1 MASSQLLR
9 TPGAVLLGLCALVV
23 LGAAPAKSAEA
34 EMQRRITV
42 TASGTVTAVP
52 DIALIS
58 TGVVSEAETARA
70 ALEANTAAMRRLIDG
85 LKLAGIDAGDIQTT
99 SFDVQPRYDT
109 ESSSAPTPRPPR
121 RETSIIGYR
130 VHNQVRITAR
140 DISRLGEVLDRAV
153 TLGANQ
159 VGGIEFRVS
168 QAETLKDDAR
178 REAIANA
185 RRRAELFAAAA
196 GVELGRVLQIEE
208 IGEEGPRPM
217 PYTRVLKAEAVPI
230 ERGTETL
237 EAKVSVTW
245 ELE

>member
-1 MASSQLLR
+1 MTCNSTR
-9 TPGAVLLGLCALVV
+9 ALAWLVI
-23 LGAAPAKSAEA
+23 GAAMLMAPFAAAAAYAAEQGS
-34 EMQRRITV
+34 ERVISI

-70 ALEANTAAMRRLIDG
+70 ALEANTAAMRRLIEG
-85 LKLAGIDAGDIQTT
+85 LKAAGIEAGDIQTA
-99 SFDVQPRYDT
+99 SFDVHPVYSTDT
-109 ESSSAPTPRPPR
+109 SNAPSPRPQRP
-121 RETSIIGYR
+121 TIVAYR
-130 VHNQVRITAR
+130 VQNQVRITAR
-140 DISRLGEVLDRAV
+140 NIDRLGEVLDRAV

-168 QAETLKDDAR
+168 QAEKLRDDAR

-185 RRRAELFAAAA
+185 RRRAELFASAA
-196 GVELGRVLQIEE
+196 GVKLGRVLQIEE
-208 IGEEGPRPM
+208 VGEEGPRPM
-217 PYTRVLKAEAVPI
+217 PRLMKAEAVPI

-237 EAKVSVTW
+237 EATVRVTW

>member
-1 MASSQLLR
+1 
-9 TPGAVLLGLCALVV
+9 
-23 LGAAPAKSAEA
+23 
-34 EMQRRITV
+34 MQKRITV
-42 TASGTVTAVP
+42 AASGTVTAVP

-58 TGVVSEAETARA
+58 AGVVSEAETARA
-70 ALEANTAAMRRLIDG
+70 ALEANSAAMRRLIEG
-85 LKLAGIDAGDIQTT
+85 LKAAGIEAGDIQTT
-99 SFDVQPRYDT
+99 SFDVQPVYDT
-109 ESSSAPTPRPPR
+109 DSSSVPNPRPQR
-121 RETSIIGYR
+121 RGTSIIGYR
-130 VHNQVRITAR
+130 VQNQVRITVR
-140 DISRLGEVLDRAV
+140 DINRLGEVLDRAV

-168 QAETLKDDAR
+168 QAEKLKDDAR

-185 RRRAELFAAAA
+185 RRRAELFATAV
-196 GVELGRVLQIEE
+196 GVKLGRVLQIEE
-208 IGEEGPRPM
+208 VGEEGPRPA